1 MEYRGIPCCA
11 PCGGHHKVC
20 ESAAD
25 VAFKLQ
31 DATANTA
38 TMIKDGAQAFRMPDG
53 SLCVT
58 REWIS
63 NNAHLLG
70 GSGCCTHD

>member
-11 PCGGHHKVC
+11 PCGGHHRAC

-25 VAFKLQ
+25 VAYRLQ
-31 DATANTA
+31 AATANTA
-38 TMIKDGAQAFRMPDG
+38 TMIKDGAQAFKSADG
-53 SLCVT
+53 RLIVT
-58 REWIS
+58 REWLA

-70 GSGCCTHD
+70 GKV